1 MADPF
6 RDPQGIRAYAADI
19 FCMLY
24 RPLRGIEK
32 DGCPPYRIPTR
43 KFRRAR
49 AGASSQAAIG
59 RRCRFAV
66 ATEPCREPPTLGNA
80 PFPSYQTARSPRF
93 CVAAPAQ
100 LAGDPGI
107 SSRSKGINRAM
118 CPCGPRRSFAGANGL
133 LEIPATNRATFPE
146 NKAIPAGGGHD
157 ALSRDAMMARG
168 CAAASPRAA
177 QAHGV
182 APSDEGCRR
191 AFGLICVISAGG
203 RAITRGGQPKPLSC
217 LAIPAPGAR
226 GTIS

>member
-24 RPLRGIEK
+24 RPLRGFEK

-43 KFRRAR
+43 KFRPAR

-80 PFPSYQTARSPRF
+80 PFPSYETARSPRF

-157 ALSRDAMMARG
+157 ALSRDATRQRPT
-168 CAAASPRAA
+168 ASDIFWLVLPRN
-177 QAHGV
+177 
-182 APSDEGCRR
+182 PC
-191 AFGLICVISAGG
+191 
-203 RAITRGGQPKPLSC
+203 
-217 LAIPAPGAR
+217 
-226 GTIS
+226 

>member
-6 RDPQGIRAYAADI
+6 RDPQGMRACAADI

-80 PFPSYQTARSPRF
+80 PFPSYKTARSPRF

-100 LAGDPGI
+100 PAGDPGI

-118 CPCGPRRSFAGANGL
+118 CPCGPRRSFAARTACWKYPQQIVL
-133 LEIPATNRATFPE
+133 HSQKTKRSRLEGVMTLYQFGRGNTAERIT
-146 NKAIPAGGGHD
+146 
-157 ALSRDAMMARG
+157 ALV
-168 CAAASPRAA
+168 P
-177 QAHGV
+177 
-182 APSDEGCRR
+182 
-191 AFGLICVISAGG
+191 
-203 RAITRGGQPKPLSC
+203 
-217 LAIPAPGAR
+217 
-226 GTIS
+226 